1 VHLDKVEHLNLRF
14 WKNCI

>member
-1 VHLDKVEHLNLRF
+1 MHLGKVEHLNLQF